1 MRKTVP
7 FYDVII
13 VNDPLMSLNSWPYY
27 LFLSG
32 RAFSCNAS
40 ELVANTSEDKKAWLK
55 LLTLGDLTTAPTE
68 TTFHFFSRFVFPYF
82 FKCKFLFFCCHLW
95 MDGLDV
101 QPDEKQTNIFQT
113 NFLPHS
119 YFSVQL
125 LLSLISRCLLI
136 FWNISALDRVWVS
149 SPVQV
154 WSVFITIH
162 STPTRN
168 YSH

>member
-1 MRKTVP
+1 MP
-7 FYDVII
+7 HWCHWIADLII
-13 VNDPLMSLNSWPYY
+13 CSSQ
-27 LFLSG
+27 
-32 RAFSCNAS
+32 AS
-40 ELVANTSEDKKAWLK
+40 KLVANTSEDKNAWLK

-68 TTFHFFSRFVFPYF
+68 TTFHFYSWFVFPYF
-82 FKCKFLFFCCHLW
+82 LKCKFLFFCCHLW

-136 FWNISALDRVWVS
+136 FWNISALNRVWVN

-168 YSH
+168 YSHQLSLSMCCYLWCLG